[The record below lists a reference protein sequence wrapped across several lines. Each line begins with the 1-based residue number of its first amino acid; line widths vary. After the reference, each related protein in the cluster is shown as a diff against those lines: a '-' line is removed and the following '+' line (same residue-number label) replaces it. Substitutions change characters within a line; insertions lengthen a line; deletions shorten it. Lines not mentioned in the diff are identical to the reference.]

1 MLIICYFCSLKII
14 TMSILSVNPLLS
26 MPSGGEWLWVII
38 LVIVLFGGKKLP
50 ELARGLGKGI
60 REFNDAKEGVKNEI
74 EAGSKEKDATPGTK
88 A

>member
-1 MLIICYFCSLKII
+1 
-14 TMSILSVNPLLS
+14 MSILSVNPFLLLS

-60 REFNDAKEGVKNEI
+60 REFNDAKQGVKNEI
-74 EAGSKEKDATPGTK
+74 EAGAKEKESTGTK

>member
-1 MLIICYFCSLKII
+1 
-14 TMSILSVNPLLS
+14 MSILSVNPFMLLS

-60 REFNDAKEGVKNEI
+60 REFNDAKEGVKSEI
-74 EAGSKEKDATPGTK
+74 EAGSKEKDASSTK